1 MKAKT
6 LIKIL
11 ALCCAFM
18 LVFTG
23 CGTVVIEESVW
34 VDGEGT
40 TQTSKPVSNDD
51 GGSNKTEAD
60 TNGDTG
66 SETEVSNKNDS
77 KEDGT
82 TDLKGATVT
91 IGYYLTGYMGE
102 PQPSS
107 PTYQDEVAL
116 ISTIEKKYNCK
127 IAFKYLG
134 DPTVYY
140 NAWTTAA
147 QAGTYFADII
157 QIATNVVHP
166 THMKAGYLT
175 KLDEYID
182 AKNIIYNQNAMK
194 QTAYNGSH
202 YITVMES
209 RKYSPVGLFFNKKVF
224 STFNQVTPDKYVKE
238 NNWNW
243 DTFLNIAK
251 ATTGNN
257 NGLDYYGYGFEAT
270 DPTYWAISNGGQKV
284 IQKGEKYTFNMGS
297 SQYLK
302 GIQFVYDLYN
312 THKVTPSKVNS
323 SEFLWH
329 DGKVAMYLSLPGK
342 GATHMEKLG
351 SKNVG
356 FTYLPKGPD
365 VKEYVATVEETTAF
379 AIPSTVS
386 NPKVIAQIMY
396 DFTYP
401 YKWRASVEEQLETHM
416 GDKTSLETAV
426 KLTEIA
432 NSNLNLMPIYSY
444 IREISI
450 GGFGILEQK
459 SPQGYIASVTAA
471 AQDEIDG
478 IWGQ

>member
-6 LIKIL
+6 LLKVL
-11 ALCCAFM
+11 ALCCAFV
-18 LVFTG
+18 LVFAG
-23 CGTVVIEESVW
+23 CGTVVVEESVW
-34 VDGEGT
+34 VEGDGT
-40 TQTSKPVSNDD
+40 TQTNTNSSDKGNEEGNSLSTSEVESVKDN
-51 GGSNKTEAD
+51 SSSEEASA
-60 TNGDTG
+60 NEG
-66 SETEVSNKNDS
+66 
-77 KEDGT
+77 GT

-116 ISTIEKKYNCK
+116 ISSIEKKYNCK

-147 QAGTYFADII
+147 QAGTHFADII
-157 QIATNVVHP
+157 QIATNVVYP

-175 KLDEYID
+175 KLDDYID
-182 AKNIIYNQNAMK
+182 AKDIIYNQNAMN

-224 STFNQVTPDKYVKE
+224 ATFNQDTPDKYVEE
-238 NNWNW
+238 NKWDW
-243 DTFLNIAK
+243 DTFLTLAK
-251 ATTGNN
+251 NTTANN
-257 NGLDYYGYGFEAT
+257 NGVDYYGYGFEAT
-270 DPTYWAISNGGQKV
+270 DPTYWAIANGGQKV
-284 IQKGEKYTFNMGS
+284 IEKGGKYVFNMGS

-302 GIQFVYDLYN
+302 GIQFAYDLYN
-312 THKVTPSKVNS
+312 THKVTPPKAKS
-323 SEFLWH
+323 SEFLWN
-329 DGKVAMYLSLPGK
+329 DGKVAMYLSLPGN
-342 GATHMEKLG
+342 GAAYIEKLG

-386 NPKVIAQIMY
+386 NPKAIAQIMY

-401 YKWRASVEEQLETHM
+401 YKWRSNVEEQLESHM

-426 KLTEIA
+426 ELTEIA
-432 NSNLNLMPIYSY
+432 NSNINLMPTYSY

-459 SPQGYIASVTAA
+459 SPQGYIASVSAA
-471 AQDEIDG
+471 AQEEIDG